1 MDWNDPDDV
10 SVFFKIHSD
19 LPREGPGLPETTK
32 RALNLAAPLPKNA
45 NVVDF
50 GCGPGAQTMD
60 LARLLPSAQ
69 ILAIDLH
76 PPFVEEVAR
85 RAATEGCA
93 DRVTALVGDMGGPS
107 ALGIESGS
115 IDLVWSEGA
124 AYSVGIENA
133 LNSWRPLLA
142 AGGRIVFSEA
152 VRFVDELPLAARKMW
167 EEYPDLTDEDGTR
180 HRIAAA
186 GLQCISSFRL
196 PSEAWINYFEPQK
209 AKLDMLEK
217 RYRANPKALSVLAET
232 RNEIDVYAAHG
243 NTYGYAFFI
252 CAAALE

>member
-10 SVFFKIHSD
+10 SVFFQIHSD
-19 LPREGPGLPETTK
+19 LPREGPGLPEATEQ
-32 RALNLAAPLPKNA
+32 ALNLALPLPKNA

-60 LARLLPSAQ
+60 LARLLPTAR

-85 RAATEGCA
+85 RAADERCA
-93 DRVTALVGDMGGPS
+93 DRVTARVGDMS
-107 ALGIESGS
+107 DSAALGIEPGS
-115 IDLVWSEGA
+115 VDLVWSEGA
-124 AYSVGIENA
+124 AYSIGVENA
-133 LNSWRPLLA
+133 LKSWRPLLA

-180 HRIAAA
+180 NRIASA

-196 PSEAWINYFEPQK
+196 PSEAWIAYFEPQEGK
-209 AKLDMLEK
+209 A
-217 RYRANPKALSVLAET
+217 
-232 RNEIDVYAAHG
+232 
-243 NTYGYAFFI
+243 
-252 CAAALE
+252 